1 MQQGIYEELVTQ
13 LVAEK
18 IKALDHN
25 AFYINKTKIDVE
37 EASLILSKH
46 LSNTIRH
53 ALDYIKGEGK
63 IHLQIAIANKIIQ
76 LLKEELNHLE
86 IQKEHIDIDLVA
98 VEGEI
103 LKAVFTKVDA
113 HFSNFDLHLKE
124 ITPYTRLT
132 HSELFTG
139 GNVGLSLES
148 ELKKE
153 ILSANRIDL
162 LVSFIKFKGIIIL
175 ERELREFTKRGGK
188 LRVITTTY
196 MGASDYKAIQ
206 LLSSLENT
214 EVKISYNTGNER
226 LHAKAYLFFR
236 NTGFHTGYIGSS
248 NFSRSALTDGLEWN
262 IKITT
267 KEVSHIIDK
276 FQKTFDSYWQSN
288 DFELFDDSKHKE
300 KLISSLHQGKNPQV
314 NDVNYALFE
323 VKPYPFQ
330 LEILEKLEVER
341 TVHHRFRNLLVA
353 ATGTGKTVISA
364 FDYKYF
370 RQNNPSNKLLFLAH
384 RKEILTQS
392 MATYRGILRD
402 NNFGELWGDGFE
414 PKSYEYVF
422 ASVQTLNNRL
432 NNLDLSPEYFDYIVI
447 DECHHL
453 KAESYREILHYF
465 KPKILLGLTATPERM
480 DGGDIQEDFHHR
492 IAAEIRLPEALNRKL
507 LCPFQ
512 YFGVAD
518 SIDLSKVGWEKG
530 RYIPSQLTNLYTAN
544 DRRVGEIIDALEK
557 YTKDKTDVRAL
568 GFCVSMDH
576 AKYMAKKF
584 SLAGLKADYLTSEN
598 NGNRDIVRAQL
609 LNKDIN
615 YLFVVDIFNEG
626 VDIPEIDTVLFLR
639 PTESLTIFLQQLGRG
654 LRLAENKDCL
664 TVLDFVGN
672 VRPEYNFEN
681 KFRAL
686 IGKTTTAVHK
696 ELEDHFPHLPLGCSI
711 VLEKKAKEII
721 LENIK
726 SAIHLN
732 RNQLIHKIKH
742 FKHQTTLPLTLKNFL
757 AINHIPIQSIYKNKK
772 EGWKRLCQKAGVIA
786 DYESKNESEIVSAI
800 FNKWLPTKSTTYFQF
815 ILKLAKQGFKVKMD
829 PLNSVEKTMLLMLHY
844 DVWQKEGRFKNIE
857 ESILALGANKVL
869 VEEIIEVLEILE
881 DNIDFKEIDIRLPY
895 EQPLKVHARYTR
907 DQILTAF
914 RFNSFEKKYTSR
926 EGVAEKQALN
936 TELLFINLIKSEEN
950 FSPTTMYDDYAI
962 NEYLFHWQSQNAA
975 GPETPKGKSYIH
987 HQARQKKILL
997 FIREKATD
1005 EFGATLGYV
1014 FVGEGVLTE
1023 YYGSKPMSIKWKLK
1037 EALPH
1042 YLWNEAAKLRVG

>member
-1 MQQGIYEELVTQ
+1 MNQGIYEELVTK
-13 LVAEK
+13 LVAHK
-18 IKALDHN
+18 INELDKNTYH
-25 AFYINKTKIDVE
+25 INKTKIDKA
-37 EASLILSKH
+37 EAAIILAKH
-46 LSNTIRH
+46 LSSIIKR
-53 ALDYIKGEGK
+53 ALEFVNGENQLE
-63 IHLQIAIANKIIQ
+63 LQIAIANKIIQ
-76 LLKEELNHLE
+76 FLKEELH
-86 IQKEHIDIDLVA
+86 KEDFNNDLIE

-103 LKAVFTKVDA
+103 LKAVFTKIDA
-113 HFSNFDLHLKE
+113 HFSDFDLHLKE

-175 ERELREFTKRGGK
+175 ERELQEFTKRGGK

-206 LLSSLENT
+206 LLSKLENT

-226 LHAKAYLFFR
+226 LHAKAYLFYR

-276 FQKTFDSYWQSN
+276 FQKTFDSYWQSD
-288 DFELFDDSKHKE
+288 DFELFDDSIHKE
-300 KLISSLHQGKNPQV
+300 KLVASLNQGKISKTT
-314 NDVNYALFE
+314 DINYSLFE

-341 TVHHRFRNLLVA
+341 SVHERNRNLVVA

-364 FDYKYF
+364 FDYKNF
-370 RQNNPSNKLLFLAH
+370 RQSKKSSKLLFLAH

-392 MATYRGILRD
+392 LATYRGILRD
-402 NNFGELWGDGFE
+402 NNFGELWVDGME
-414 PKSYEYVF
+414 PTNYEYVF
-422 ASVQTLNNRL
+422 ASVQTLNNRIEHL
-432 NNLDLSPEYFDYIVI
+432 TLSPEFFDYIVI

-453 KAESYREILHYF
+453 TANSYRATINYF

-480 DGGDIQEDFHHR
+480 DGGDIQEDFHNR

-512 YFGVAD
+512 YFGISD
-518 SIDLSKVGWEKG
+518 SIDLSSFGWERG
-530 RYIPSQLTNLYTAN
+530 RYIASQLTNIYTAN
-544 DRRVGEIIDALEK
+544 DRRVSEIIQALEK
-557 YTKDKTDVRAL
+557 YTKDTTEVRAL
-568 GFCVSMDH
+568 GFCVSMEH
-576 AKYMAKKF
+576 AKFMAEKF
-584 SLAGLKADYLTSEN
+584 SLAGFKADYLTSAKN
-598 NGNRDIVRAQL
+598 QNRDLVRSQL
-609 LNKDIN
+609 LNKEIN

-664 TVLDFVGN
+664 SVLDFVGN
-672 VRPEYNFEN
+672 ARPEYNFEN

-686 IGKTTTAVHK
+686 IGKTTTTVHK
-696 ELEDHFPHLPLGCSI
+696 EVEDNFPHLPLGCSI

-726 SAIHLN
+726 SATSLN
-732 RNQLIHKIKH
+732 RNQIINKIRN
-742 FKHQTTLPLTLKNFL
+742 FRHQTTLQLSLKNFTEFNN
-757 AINHIPIQSIYKNKK
+757 ISIQALYKR
-772 EGWKRLCQKAGVIA
+772 GSWKRLCQEAGVI
-786 DYESKNESEIVSAI
+786 DFIDTTNEKEIYSAI
-800 FNKWLPTKSTTYFQF
+800 SNKWLSSSSTSYFKF
-815 ILKLAKQGFKVKMD
+815 ILKLAKDNFQVSVSE
-829 PLNSVEKTMLLMLHY
+829 LNPNEQTMLLMLHY
-844 DVWQKEGRFKNIE
+844 DVWKKAGGFESIE
-857 ESILALGANKVL
+857 ESIRAIGENRVF
-869 VEEIIEVLEILE
+869 VEEMIEVLEILE
-881 DNIDFKEIDIRLPY
+881 DKIDFKEIEIQLPY
-895 EQPLKVHARYTR
+895 NQPLKVHARYTR
-907 DQILTAF
+907 DQILAAF
-914 RFNSFEKKYTSR
+914 GLSTFDRKSPSR
-926 EGVAEKQALN
+926 EGVAENTALN
-936 TELLFINLIKSEEN
+936 TELLFINLVKSEEN

-962 NEYLFHWQSQNAA
+962 NEYLFHWQSQNSAA
-975 GPETPKGKSYIH
+975 PDTSKGMSYIK
-987 HQARQKKILL
+987 HQENKKKILL
-997 FIREKATD
+997 FVREKAKD
-1005 EFGATLGYV
+1005 EHGNTMGYV
-1014 FVGEGVLTE
+1014 FVGEGNLKE
-1023 YYGSKPMSIKWKLK
+1023 HYGAKPMNIKWELN
-1037 EALPH
+1037 EPLPH
-1042 YLWNEAAKLRVG
+1042 YLWNDAAKLRVG